1 MKLFVILK
9 QENQLTPMSLGIWGI
24 NLFRKHRAS
33 AQERGIDRKQFLDEH
48 NDSSHYRPELPSSNR
63 SHSCEDMT
71 DQYLGP

>member
-1 MKLFVILK
+1 MCQVLLYRI
-9 QENQLTPMSLGIWGI
+9 
-24 NLFRKHRAS
+24 
-33 AQERGIDRKQFLDEH
+33 IDRKQFLDEH